1 MTGIDDGRPDEPAQV
16 KNGRVWWAITWRL
29 LLILVGIPAV
39 WILRAT
45 GIVDLSTWQAIGL
58 SVILLLAAAGQQFL
72 AAVIST

>member
-1 MTGIDDGRPDEPAQV
+1 MTSINNGQPDESPADQ
-16 KNGRVWWAITWRL
+16 NGHVWWAITWRL
-29 LLILVGIPAV
+29 LLIVVGIPAV

-45 GIVDLSTWQAIGL
+45 GVVNLSTWQAFGL

>member
-1 MTGIDDGRPDEPAQV
+1 MTSVNIGSSDDSAEGQ
-16 KNGRVWWAITWRL
+16 NGRVWWAITWRL
-29 LLILVGIPAV
+29 LLIVVGIPAV

-45 GIVDLSTWQAIGL
+45 GVVNLSTWQAIGL